1 MTMTAADNS
10 VVLDEAGQVFI
21 LPIVDD
27 AAGRAYFRRDDDGYL
42 VLTHT
47 EVPEEFGGQG
57 IASRLARGVF
67 DIARERGLR
76 LVLRCPFMS
85 AWYARH
91 PEYGDVVAG

>member
-1 MTMTAADNS
+1 MTATDNS

-27 AAGRAYFRRDDDGYL
+27 AAGRAYFRRDDDGHL

-47 EVPEEFGGQG
+47 EVPEQFGGQG
-57 IASRLARGVF
+57 IASRLAKGIF

-76 LVLRCPFMS
+76 LVLKCPFMA

-91 PEYGDVVAG
+91 PEYDDVVAG